1 MENVF
6 DGWIQTLPKRHLSPW
21 TVCWNATVVLVPYRF
36 VVCVLAVCWVECY
49 ALFFYFYF
57 LHWFPCP
64 FTKKKNAF
72 CCWFLYWKRVNSAG
86 VDSRFN
92 DFYWNLSTTKLFFL
106 LLLLFF
112 FIKRIGY
119 LQKETLTRYNR
130 ERERAAK
137 RNRVDIKK

>member
-49 ALFFYFYF
+49 ALFFNFYF

-64 FTKKKNAF
+64 FTKKKMLFA
-72 CCWFLYWKRVNSAG
+72 
-86 VDSRFN
+86 VDSSTEREWIPRESIHDSTIFIEIYRLQN
-92 DFYWNLSTTKLFFL
+92 FFFYYYYYSFL
-106 LLLLFF
+106 LKESA
-112 FIKRIGY
+112 IGRRKRWPAIT
-119 LQKETLTRYNR
+119 ER
-130 ERERAAK
+130 ERELLRET
-137 RNRVDIKK
+137 V